1 MRPLFPQ
8 THTSQMTQMSIAKQ
22 LSRLSLIL
30 LSLGY
35 FNLGWELSEGKSP
48 WWVWL
53 LVTAFTLALAETL
66 AFPWSIVRALFNR
79 WISSDTK
86 AFFAATFASFLTVVL
101 LSWSNISAQ
110 GLLLVAAATL
120 ARIDLQLAS
129 IGELK
134 AFFILNLLGFSGLGL
149 GSLAHWAANH
159 FELVVKA
166 FNQLF

>member
-1 MRPLFPQ
+1 
-8 THTSQMTQMSIAKQ
+8 MTQMSIAKQ

-35 FNLGWELSEGKSP
+35 FNLGWVLSEGKSP
-48 WWVWL
+48 WWAWL
-53 LVTAFTLALAETL
+53 LVTAFTLAVSETL

-101 LSWSNISAQ
+101 LSWSHVSAHA
-110 GLLLVAAATL
+110 LLLVAAATL
-120 ARIDLQLAS
+120 ARLDLQLAS

-149 GSLAHWAANH
+149 GSLAHWVANN

>member
-1 MRPLFPQ
+1 
-8 THTSQMTQMSIAKQ
+8 MTQMSIAKQ
-22 LSRLSLIL
+22 LSRLSRLL

-48 WWVWL
+48 WWAWL
-53 LVTAFTLALAETL
+53 LVTVFTLGLAETL

-86 AFFAATFASFLTVVL
+86 AFFAATLASFLTVVL
-101 LSWSNISAQ
+101 LSWSKISAQ
-110 GLLLVAAATL
+110 ALLLVAAATL

-134 AFFILNLLGFSGLGL
+134 AFFILNLLGFAGLGL
-149 GSLAHWAANH
+149 GSFAHWAANH